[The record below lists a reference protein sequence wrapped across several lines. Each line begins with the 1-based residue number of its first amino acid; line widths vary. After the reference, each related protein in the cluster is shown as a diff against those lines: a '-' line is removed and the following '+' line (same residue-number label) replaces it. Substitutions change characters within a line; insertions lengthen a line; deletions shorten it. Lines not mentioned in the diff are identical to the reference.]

1 MLDRLRETKLSPD
14 DMADILTVI
23 SVEPSV
29 LKTWLVGIDN
39 IRVYGATELL
49 KDYPNDA
56 KNLGITKNTI
66 EQIDEFNN
74 FEPWLI
80 PTIRDAYKSVV
91 RTQFCLKMNG
101 LDDLSQVGA
110 IAFTNDTETADDWRL
125 YGRSEVWTS
134 WAETKGNNAILKG
147 GVKKGKTNFSL
158 LLAEMFLGQ
167 GWVVLSNIQ
176 VKSPPPHYHY
186 CAKISA
192 LLEGICNAKLAKKK
206 VLIIMDE
213 GAMFW
218 AKIDTVLRQNK
229 AMAKLILAYG
239 KCESIL
245 LFVSHYQSDIPTIV
259 MKTAVAE
266 FEKLSLKNVFVNIR
280 EGIKMNG
287 RLVTS
292 VPATKLEYDP
302 DALQYMTVDLS
313 VDGVFDHI
321 SSLPEGMN
329 QWESLLG
336 YLKTHKGEI
345 ESELSPKYMAQWLK
359 KQRPDLSEND
369 IAQLTRMSQPQVHR
383 YLTDP
388 DPAKTPE

>member
-1 MLDRLRETKLSPD
+1 
-14 DMADILTVI
+14 
-23 SVEPSV
+23 
-29 LKTWLVGIDN
+29 
-39 IRVYGATELL
+39 
-49 KDYPNDA
+49 
-56 KNLGITKNTI
+56 
-66 EQIDEFNN
+66 
-74 FEPWLI
+74 
-80 PTIRDAYKSVV
+80 
-91 RTQFCLKMNG
+91 MNG

-110 IAFTNDTETADDWRL
+110 IAFTNDTETADDWKL
-125 YGRSEVWTS
+125 YAQSEVWTS
-134 WAETKGNNAILKG
+134 WADTKGNNAILKG
-147 GVKKGKTNFSL
+147 GVKKGKTNFGL
-158 LLAEMFLGQ
+158 LLAEMFLAR

-176 VKSPPPHYHY
+176 IRNTPPNYHY
-186 CAKISA
+186 CAKVSA
-192 LLEGICNAKLAKKK
+192 LLEGICHAKLAKKK

-245 LFVSHYQSDIPTIV
+245 LFISHYQSDIPTIV
-259 MKTAVAE
+259 MKTTVAE
-266 FEKLSLKNVFVNIR
+266 FEKLSQKNVFVNIR

-292 VPATKLEYDP
+292 VPPTKLEYDP

-313 VDGVFDHI
+313 VDGVFDHL

-336 YLKTHKGEI
+336 YLKSHKGEI

-359 KQRPDLSEND
+359 KQRPDLSEDD

-383 YLTDP
+383 YLTEP
-388 DPAKTPE
+388 DLAKSPA